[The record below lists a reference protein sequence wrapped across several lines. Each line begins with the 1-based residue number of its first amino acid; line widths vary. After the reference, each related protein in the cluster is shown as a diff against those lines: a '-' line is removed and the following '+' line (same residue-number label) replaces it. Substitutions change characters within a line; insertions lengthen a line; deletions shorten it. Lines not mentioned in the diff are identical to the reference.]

1 MSAPP
6 GIGHFPGGLKPD
18 DLPRSSGLPTH
29 SYPPLAPRLIFPL
42 LQSRGIELLPRVVN
56 GQTVLKG
63 QILADHPDHPPIHA
77 SSSGVVETVTDWP
90 LPYPT
95 ATTGPCLV
103 IHTDGL
109 DASVNRTGTPLP
121 AASPQQLFDRLWQAG
136 IVGLGGAGFPTT
148 DKLRA
153 PALHTLI
160 LNAAE
165 CEPLAS
171 ADLTLLTQSSHRVL
185 DGARLLCHSLGISRC
200 FLALEAD
207 KIELANRLQQSL
219 RQTEHNTIELRRIPV
234 RYPTGSERQLI
245 QVLTGKEVPLHGRPQ
260 DLGIVCLNVATV
272 AAIHDAMLLNRP
284 LTERWITL
292 TGQGI
297 HTPHNLWVKIGT
309 PVADLIQH
317 CGGYRPGA
325 NRLVMGGSMMG
336 YPLLSD
342 QVPIIK
348 SSYCIWVAGVNES
361 TDLEREHA
369 CIRCGACVEVCPAGL
384 MPQELYRNV
393 KSSDWSQA
401 NALKLEACIDCGCCN
416 AVCPSHIPLVQ
427 HFMAAKKV
435 TAHKIKAQALAHQA
449 KARYEARLARKARE
463 EQERAENARRRK
475 DNLEKNRV
483 GEIQGALARLKAKRV

>member
-1 MSAPP
+1 
-6 GIGHFPGGLKPD
+6 
-18 DLPRSSGLPTH
+18 
-29 SYPPLAPRLIFPL
+29 
-42 LQSRGIELLPRVVN
+42 
-56 GQTVLKG
+56 
-63 QILADHPDHPPIHA
+63 
-77 SSSGVVETVTDWP
+77 
-90 LPYPT
+90 
-95 ATTGPCLV
+95 
-103 IHTDGL
+103 
-109 DASVNRTGTPLP
+109 
-121 AASPQQLFDRLWQAG
+121 
-136 IVGLGGAGFPTT
+136 
-148 DKLRA
+148 
-153 PALHTLI
+153 
-160 LNAAE
+160 
-165 CEPLAS
+165 
-171 ADLTLLTQSSHRVL
+171 
-185 DGARLLCHSLGISRC
+185 
-200 FLALEAD
+200 
-207 KIELANRLQQSL
+207 
-219 RQTEHNTIELRRIPV
+219 
-234 RYPTGSERQLI
+234 
-245 QVLTGKEVPLHGRPQ
+245 
-260 DLGIVCLNVATV
+260 
-272 AAIHDAMLLNRP
+272 MLLNRP

-297 HTPHNLWVKIGT
+297 HTPHNLWVRIGT
-309 PVADLIQH
+309 PVADLVQH

-348 SSYCIWVAGVNES
+348 SSYCIWVAGVNET

>member
-1 MSAPP
+1 
-6 GIGHFPGGLKPD
+6 
-18 DLPRSSGLPTH
+18 
-29 SYPPLAPRLIFPL
+29 
-42 LQSRGIELLPRVVN
+42 
-56 GQTVLKG
+56 
-63 QILADHPDHPPIHA
+63 
-77 SSSGVVETVTDWP
+77 
-90 LPYPT
+90 
-95 ATTGPCLV
+95 
-103 IHTDGL
+103 
-109 DASVNRTGTPLP
+109 
-121 AASPQQLFDRLWQAG
+121 
-136 IVGLGGAGFPTT
+136 
-148 DKLRA
+148 
-153 PALHTLI
+153 
-160 LNAAE
+160 
-165 CEPLAS
+165 
-171 ADLTLLTQSSHRVL
+171 
-185 DGARLLCHSLGISRC
+185 
-200 FLALEAD
+200 
-207 KIELANRLQQSL
+207 
-219 RQTEHNTIELRRIPV
+219 
-234 RYPTGSERQLI
+234 
-245 QVLTGKEVPLHGRPQ
+245 
-260 DLGIVCLNVATV
+260 
-272 AAIHDAMLLNRP
+272 
-284 LTERWITL
+284 
-292 TGQGI
+292 
-297 HTPHNLWVKIGT
+297 
-309 PVADLIQH
+309 
-317 CGGYRPGA
+317 
-325 NRLVMGGSMMG
+325 MG